1 MFLLALLVSK
11 NLSYSSKIFVHHS
24 ESDLGNLEV
33 SVKKF
38 NGFQSL
44 VTFMNDLRLLITFTK
59 DPILDVARV
68 LYPLLFNRFW

>member
-44 VTFMNDLRLLITFTK
+44 VTFMNDLPLLITFTK
-59 DPILDVARV
+59 DPVLDVAGV
-68 LYPLLFNRFW
+68 LYPLLFTHFW

>member
-1 MFLLALLVSK
+1 MFLRALLVSN

-24 ESDLGNLEV
+24 ESDLGNLQV
-33 SVKKF
+33 FLKKF
-38 NGFQSL
+38 HVFQSL